1 VTRTADPTTP
11 YTPPG
16 SSVELHA
23 KFAFWSVSDAAGG
36 GTQQNPAL
44 SASVGASDLTLIA
57 WYFLPGSGSGDG
69 SGVLID
75 AYSVAA
81 SDFVDEDFVTVTS
94 DPSLTTEAN
103 VVGFVP
109 TTTAQTVAAF
119 PALSAISGGE
129 SFEHWLVTSD
139 TASASGAVLS
149 TLAKSGGLAFATY
162 RHGPSDPAVAVAS
175 VDEPLLA
182 GTILYGVTGG
192 GDGVI
197 IVGGRPIHIGPHGPL
212 IASCFGWLAS
222 TPRPEPAGALRR

>member
-1 VTRTADPTTP
+1 VPLGVGLRKHEIHARTIVTTIEMEDPCLLLSFTRGRIYLGASHHRQPRNPKPWVEPHEPDTDSNTLGPVTRTADPTTP

-36 GTQQNPAL
+36 STQQNPVL
-44 SASVGASDLTLIA
+44 SASVGASDLTLVA

-109 TTTAQTVAAF
+109 TTTIAR
-119 PALSAISGGE
+119 
-129 SFEHWLVTSD
+129 
-139 TASASGAVLS
+139 
-149 TLAKSGGLAFATY
+149 LARS
-162 RHGPSDPAVAVAS
+162 P
-175 VDEPLLA
+175 
-182 GTILYGVTGG
+182 
-192 GDGVI
+192 
-197 IVGGRPIHIGPHGPL
+197 
-212 IASCFGWLAS
+212 
-222 TPRPEPAGALRR
+222 